1 MWTKVPT
8 RWVSAFS
15 ENGAVILG
23 IAEAPGRD
31 FKIPHGV
38 NQSLL
43 GLFMIMHSEQNFK
56 HQGIASGFTWRWAEL
71 IAKAGGS
78 SNHYW
83 PVHWSPAFIPLSWGR
98 SEMCWN
104 SRKAWLLKLIPL
116 TTNVRLA
123 KGEVFPWDCLLI
135 RSWQQ
140 EEGVNQDRDKGGWF
154 LQGWSLGV
162 GEAVGPTLRRAQT
175 WRLMP
180 SESRSDTGLGLLTW
194 EIPPQ
199 SPPLV
204 LWAASQKLTS
214 CLGVSPGWA
223 GGCNNRVGVAA

>member
-1 MWTKVPT
+1 MASTTTNIPQHHRCRSPQATKQWARFKVRPPAQTSALFLKGCTVSTLGWIEKTFIKSKIKMVNHQRWT
-8 RWVSAFS
+8 
-15 ENGAVILG
+15 
-23 IAEAPGRD
+23 D
-31 FKIPHGV
+31 
-38 NQSLL
+38 
-43 GLFMIMHSEQNFK
+43 
-56 HQGIASGFTWRWAEL
+56 
-71 IAKAGGS
+71 
-78 SNHYW
+78 
-83 PVHWSPAFIPLSWGR
+83 R

-180 SESRSDTGLGLLTW
+180 SESRRDTGLGLLTW